1 MIADM
6 TDNTKNRKDTDCL
19 TPDEIEERAD
29 DIAKGLFSGIRKPLD
44 EYVGKRSVPV
54 ERNN

>member
-1 MIADM
+1 M